1 MGVFRDVEGVSVLVQ
16 LLRPASRGRPTLA
29 FGVAGVVGAGAVLL
43 RGQWLQRTFIFNGIF
58 DSSCRLITKTT
69 TAPLCSEPFSPS
81 EIKPRLRKPALDCG
95 AGRSDE

>member
-29 FGVAGVVGAGAVLL
+29 FGVAGVGAAGAVLL
-43 RGQWLQRTFIFNGIF
+43 RGQWLRRTFIFN
-58 DSSCRLITKTT
+58 SSCRLITKTT

-81 EIKPRLRKPALDCG
+81 EIKPRLRKPAH